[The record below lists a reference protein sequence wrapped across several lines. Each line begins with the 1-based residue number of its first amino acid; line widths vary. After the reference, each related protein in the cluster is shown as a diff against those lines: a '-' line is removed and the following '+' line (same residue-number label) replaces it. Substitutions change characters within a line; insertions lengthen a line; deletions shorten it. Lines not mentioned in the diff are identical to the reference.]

1 MKILLSRDVI
11 AARVRALGA
20 ELSRVYRGRRPVCV
34 ALMNGALPFAAD
46 LIRAMDI
53 PLELDTLSVSS
64 YAGQHS
70 TGEIKFRSSLKLPVA
85 GRDVLLIDDILD
97 SGVTLRRL
105 SDYLLREANAA
116 QVRTCV
122 LLDKKIPRKPE
133 ALAHADY
140 TGFEIEDLFV
150 VGYGLDNDE
159 QFRNLPDISVCD

>member
-1 MKILLSRDVI
+1 MKTLLSREMI
-11 AARVRALGA
+11 ADRVRALGA
-20 ELSRVYRGRRPVCV
+20 ELTADYRGRRPVCI

-46 LIRAMDI
+46 LIRAMDV

-64 YAGQHS
+64 YAGQQS
-70 TGEIKFRSSLKLPVA
+70 TGEIKFRSTLKLPVA

-159 QFRNLPDISVCD
+159 AFRNLPDISVCD